1 MYIVFLGAPGVGK
14 GTQCRRTSEKYALP
28 HVSTGDII
36 RAAISANTPLG
47 QEFTRYVDSG
57 ELVPDQMVVEMV
69 AERLREDDCGGGCL
83 LDGFPRTV
91 AQAEALEQS
100 FAAQGRRLAGV
111 IEIAASE
118 DELRRRLIERGE
130 KEGRSDDTP
139 ETIAAR
145 LHVYQ
150 SETAPLIEFYRQ
162 RKLLH
167 QVDGIG
173 TPDEV
178 FARISAT
185 IDGFAADAP
194 VSD

>member
-1 MYIVFLGAPGVGK
+1 M
-14 GTQCRRTSEKYALP
+14 
-28 HVSTGDII
+28 
-36 RAAISANTPLG
+36 
-47 QEFTRYVDSG
+47 DSG

-69 AERLREDDCGGGCL
+69 AERLREDDCREGCL

-91 AQAEALEQS
+91 AQAEALEQY
-100 FAAQGRRLAGV
+100 FAAQGTSLAGV

-118 DELRRRLIERGE
+118 DELRRRLLERGE

-145 LHVYQ
+145 LQVYQ

-178 FARISAT
+178 FARISARST
-185 IDGFAADAP
+185 DLRERRRIKRDDRSPASTWTRTQYEYSAMIELRSAREINGCGSPARWCAKRTWRPANWFARA
-194 VSD
+194 